1 MIALILAA
9 AVTAAAPDPASDVDT
24 LAGVQALYDQSCQE
38 RAYGSYDDLC
48 NALKQQLKEAAQA
61 DRKAKGQ
68 HPAAVAKPAEVAATP
83 VVAPAPAAP
92 AAASAAN

>member
-1 MIALILAA
+1 MIALVLAA
-9 AVTAAAPDPASDVDT
+9 AVAAAVPEPVSDADT

-61 DRKAKGQ
+61 DRKSKGQ
-68 HPAAVAKPAEVAATP
+68 HPAAAAKPAEVAATP
-83 VVAPAPAAP
+83 VVAPAPAVP
-92 AAASAAN
+92 PAASAAN